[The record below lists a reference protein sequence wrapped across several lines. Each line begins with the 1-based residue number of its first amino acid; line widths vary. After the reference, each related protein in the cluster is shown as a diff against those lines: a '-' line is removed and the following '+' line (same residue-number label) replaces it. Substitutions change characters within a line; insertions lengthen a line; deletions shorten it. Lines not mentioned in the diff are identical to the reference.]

1 MQVRKTRRK
10 TKRLGVAKISPQE
23 GQAGAPVVGCSRE
36 RKGGGTHLGEKMN
49 RGVGLGSPRKKMD
62 PLNLTWSSISTIKVK
77 NKSTHPYTGSCV

>member
-49 RGVGLGSPRKKMD
+49 RGRWTWEPKKKEGS
-62 PLNLTWSSISTIKVK
+62 S
-77 NKSTHPYTGSCV
+77 